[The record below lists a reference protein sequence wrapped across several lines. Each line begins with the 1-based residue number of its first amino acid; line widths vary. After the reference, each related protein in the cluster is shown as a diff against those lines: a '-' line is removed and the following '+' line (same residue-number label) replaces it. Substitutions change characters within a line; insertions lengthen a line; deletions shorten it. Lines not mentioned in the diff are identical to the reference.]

1 MNLLKVVKKFD
12 SNKKVVKPRTGY
24 TKLFSNGALQQ
35 EYSKTIIKK
44 TNFFLQLHNYLV

>member
-24 TKLFSNGALQQ
+24 TKLFQMACFNKNTQKRSL
-35 EYSKTIIKK
+35 EKP
-44 TNFFLQLHNYLV
+44 NFF